1 VPGGREGRRE
11 ETHRFGGLIVGE
23 RAGRNGEVVMAL
35 AIFERWGLN
44 PREQRMA
51 TVAVAVVGVMLFLAV
66 PIGLQTLVS
75 SRRSDNDELRAALH
89 AVNGARA
96 QIRDRQERKSSL
108 SQRYGKKAPQLAGFL
123 EQSATAQKL
132 QVTDS
137 VDRPDIPHGKR
148 YVERNTVI
156 HLKKSGMAAIAK
168 FLEAIEKSGYP
179 IAVSRLNVR
188 KRAGEPD
195 SYDVEVGVS
204 AYDRNET
211 TAAAPA
217 EKKP

>member
-1 VPGGREGRRE
+1 MNIP
-11 ETHRFGGLIVGE
+11 
-23 RAGRNGEVVMAL
+23 
-35 AIFERWGLN
+35 IFERWGLN

-51 TVAVAVVGVMLFLAV
+51 SIAVIVVGVMLVLAV

-75 SRRSDNDELRAALH
+75 SRRTENEDLRSALV
-89 AVNGARA
+89 AVNNARG
-96 QIRDRQERKSSL
+96 QIRERQDRKASIA
-108 SQRYGKKAPQLAGFL
+108 QRYGKKAPQLAGFL
-123 EQSATAQKL
+123 EQNASAQKL

-137 VDRPDIPHGKR
+137 VDRPDVPHGKR

-156 HLKKSGMAAIAK
+156 HLKKSGMAPIAK

-179 IAVSRLNVR
+179 VAVSRLNVR

-195 SYDVEVGVS
+195 SYDVEIGVS
-204 AYDRNET
+204 AYDRTEAST
-211 TAAAPA
+211 TATPPP

>member
-1 VPGGREGRRE
+1 MIIP
-11 ETHRFGGLIVGE
+11 
-23 RAGRNGEVVMAL
+23 
-35 AIFERWGLN
+35 IFERWGLN

-51 TVAVAVVGVMLFLAV
+51 SVAVLVIGVMVLLAV

-75 SRRSDNDELRAALH
+75 SRKIENEDLRSALS
-89 AVNGARA
+89 AVNNARG
-96 QIRDRQERKSSL
+96 QIRERQDRKSSIA
-108 SQRYGKKAPQLAGFL
+108 QRYGKKAPQLAGFL
-123 EQSATAQKL
+123 EQSASAQKL

-137 VDRPDIPHGKR
+137 VDRPDVPHGKK

-179 IAVSRLNVR
+179 VAVSRLNVR

-204 AYDRNET
+204 AYDRTES
-211 TAAAPA
+211 APPPASSSAPA
-217 EKKP
+217 PEKKP

>member
-1 VPGGREGRRE
+1 
-11 ETHRFGGLIVGE
+11 
-23 RAGRNGEVVMAL
+23 MAL

-51 TVAVAVVGVMLFLAV
+51 TLAVAVVGVMLFLAV

-75 SRRSDNDELRAALH
+75 SRRSDNDDLRAALH
-89 AVNGARA
+89 AVNGARG

-108 SQRYGKKAPQLAGFL
+108 AQRYGKKAPQLAGFL
-123 EQSATAQKL
+123 EQSASAQKL
-132 QVTDS
+132 QVNDS

-156 HLKKSGMAAIAK
+156 HLKKSGMGAIAK

-179 IAVSRLNVR
+179 VAISRLNIR

-204 AYDRNET
+204 AYDRNEPT
-211 TAAAPA
+211 PAAPA

>member
-1 VPGGREGRRE
+1 MIIP
-11 ETHRFGGLIVGE
+11 
-23 RAGRNGEVVMAL
+23 M
-35 AIFERWGLN
+35 FERWGLN

-51 TVAVAVVGVMLFLAV
+51 SIAVLVVAVMVLLAV

-75 SRRSDNDELRAALH
+75 SRKTENEELRTALA
-89 AVNGARA
+89 AVNNARG

-108 SQRYGKKAPQLAGFL
+108 AARYGKKAPQLAGFL
-123 EQSATAQKL
+123 EQSASAQKL

-137 VDRPDIPHGKR
+137 VDRPDVPHGKK

-168 FLEAIEKSGYP
+168 FLEAIEKSNFP
-179 IAVSRLNVR
+179 VSVSRLNIR

-204 AYDRNET
+204 AYDRTEP
-211 TAAAPA
+211 APA
-217 EKKP
+217 ASTPPAPEKKP

>member
-1 VPGGREGRRE
+1 MVIP
-11 ETHRFGGLIVGE
+11 
-23 RAGRNGEVVMAL
+23 
-35 AIFERWGLN
+35 IFERSGLN

-51 TVAVAVVGVMLFLAV
+51 SIAVVVVGVMLLLAI

-75 SRRSDNDELRAALH
+75 SRRAENEDLRSALV
-89 AVNGARA
+89 AVNNARA
-96 QIRDRQERKSSL
+96 QIRERQERKASIA
-108 SQRYGKKAPQLAGFL
+108 QRYGKKAPQLAGFL
-123 EQSATAQKL
+123 EQNASAQKL

-137 VDRPDIPHGKR
+137 VDRPDVPHGKR

-168 FLEAIEKSGYP
+168 FLEAIEKSAYP
-179 IAVSRLNVR
+179 VAVSRLNIR

-204 AYDRNET
+204 AYDRTEPT
-211 TAAAPA
+211 APAAAP